1 VLLQFALSR
10 ESSGGAAADNKN
22 TARERRMHTHENL
35 TWNKLFLLIEL
46 GEAFFI
52 LVTGP
57 LFAKRTRTPLAN
69 ATREFSLYL

>member
-1 VLLQFALSR
+1 VLLQFALPR
-10 ESSGGAAADNKN
+10 ESGGAAADNKN
-22 TARERRMHTHENL
+22 TAREHTHENL